1 MRKIQ
6 ELIQDATK
14 TIAKLDKL
22 LDTLTNEGIE
32 VSLEIDGK
40 DIPVTIKIKLPK

>member
-1 MRKIQ
+1 MRKLQ
-6 ELIQDATK
+6 ELIENADATLTK
-14 TIAKLDKL
+14 IDKL

-40 DIPVTIKIKLPK
+40 DVPITVKIKLPK